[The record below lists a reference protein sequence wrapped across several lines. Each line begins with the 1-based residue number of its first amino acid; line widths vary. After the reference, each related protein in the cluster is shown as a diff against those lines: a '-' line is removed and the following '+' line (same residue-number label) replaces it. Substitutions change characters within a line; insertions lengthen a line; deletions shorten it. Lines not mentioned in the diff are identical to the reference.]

1 MIELKSIHRVFIL
14 VLVAPVSIASEDIH
28 WGYHGQGDPAHWAD
42 LDEAYRIC
50 RAGRN
55 QSPIDLTSGLDTQLP
70 QLTFDYYSQDSIR
83 ETNNGHTI
91 QVDLEPGSFLL
102 IEDRDR
108 RFEARQLHFHS
119 PSEHTVAGE
128 SFAMEMHIVHSDEHG
143 NLAVVGIL
151 FRTGDE
157 NPILQRIWSFMPKE
171 AGRTIEEP
179 IPFEES
185 GLLPPTRDY
194 YSYNGSLT
202 TPPCSE
208 GVAWIVLKD
217 PIEASAAQIEEFQRT
232 MGEAT
237 NRPVQP
243 HNARTV
249 LE

>member
-1 MIELKSIHRVFIL
+1 MPNLKNIHRILIL
-14 VLVAPVSIASEDIH
+14 VFVAPISTAAENPH
-28 WGYHGQGDPAHWAD
+28 WAYHGEGNPAHWAD
-42 LDEAYRIC
+42 LDEAYKIC
-50 RAGRN
+50 RSGRN
-55 QSPIDLTSGLDTQLP
+55 QSPINITAALDTQLP
-70 QLTFDYYSQDSIR
+70 ELIFDYYSQDSIR
-83 ETNNGHTI
+83 ETNNGHTV
-91 QVDLEPGSFLL
+91 QVDLEPGSFLI
-102 IEDRDR
+102 IEERDQ
-108 RFEARQLHFHS
+108 RFQALQMHFHS

-128 SFAMEMHIVHSDEHG
+128 SFAMEMHIVHADESG

-151 FRTGDE
+151 FRAGDE
-157 NPILQRIWSFMPKE
+157 NPVLQKIWSFMPKE
-171 AGRTIEEP
+171 AGQSVEEA

-185 GLLPPTRDY
+185 GLLPPTRGY
-194 YSYNGSLT
+194 YAYNGSLT

-217 PIEASAAQIEEFQRT
+217 PIEASTAQLEEFQRT